1 MSGIVAIVPL
11 RDGTSGKT
19 RLAKSFSVEDRT
31 RLIAAMARHVVRA
44 LAASGK
50 IETILVVTRDPD
62 VVRQA
67 LGVDGESVQFSH
79 QSEDVIGLN
88 GALELGRRWAIAEG
102 ASGVLIAPADL
113 PLLSAED
120 VRILVARSDS
130 IVIAPD
136 RRRSGTNALF
146 LPIERT
152 SGPFPSEDHQFV
164 FQFGEGSYAA
174 HIAEGVRLGKDGV
187 TLILDGTELDLD
199 TIDDWQSLPASARA
213 ALGIALT
220 NPCEL
225 ETTQDLYSCVVE
237 PNKRTAMFPWS

>member
-1 MSGIVAIVPL
+1 MSGVVAIVPL
-11 RDGTSGKT
+11 RDGTNGKT

-44 LAASGK
+44 LAASGE
-50 IETILVVTRDPD
+50 IDAILVVTRDPD

-67 LGVDGESVQFSH
+67 LDADNESVQFLR
-79 QSEDVIGLN
+79 QPEEAIGLN
-88 GALELGRRWAIAEG
+88 GALEIGRRWAIAEG

-113 PLLSAED
+113 PLLNAED
-120 VRILVARSDS
+120 VRTLVARPES

-152 SGPFPSEDHQFV
+152 PGPFPSEDHQFV

-174 HIAEGVRLGKDGV
+174 HIAESARLGMDGV

-199 TIDDWQSLPASARA
+199 TIDDWQLLPASART
-213 ALGIALT
+213 ALGIALA
-220 NPCEL
+220 NPCEP

-237 PNKRTAMFPWS
+237 SNDRTAIFPWS